1 MMTRALCIH
10 GHFYQ
15 PPREDPL
22 TGAVPEEIG
31 AAPYR
36 NWNERIHAECYRAN
50 AELGNFERISFNVGP
65 TLFDWMARHDPGTSR
80 RIVEQ
85 DRANVRQFGVG
96 NAIAQAYNHAI
107 MPLAT
112 SADKRT
118 QVAWGIADF
127 IHRFGRKPQGMWL
140 PETAVDIETLTIMA
154 QQGIAFTLL
163 APWQADA
170 QSLDPT
176 EPYRVDLP
184 GGRSIAVFFYHQALS
199 GRVSF
204 DPALTSNAD
213 AFALHDLPWQYH
225 SEKLQRGEPHLLLV
239 ATDGELYGHHQPFR
253 DLFLAHLLKSAGPQS
268 GIAPTFPALW
278 MREHPPRRTV
288 GIRERTSWSCHH
300 GVARWAA
307 DCGCTPTGSSWK
319 AELRGALDW
328 LAAAIDQLYIE
339 ALRPFG
345 IDPWALRDR
354 YIHVLLGEMKADELI
369 GEAARKRLEREQT
382 RRIHTLLEAQRERQR
397 MFTSCGWFFDDFD
410 RIEPKNN
417 LAYAAQAVCLVR
429 QSAGAD
435 LAPAAIERLR
445 GVVSHRSGL
454 RGDHVFAQYMRRAEQ
469 SI

>member
-65 TLFDWMARHDPGTSR
+65 TLFDWMAQHDPDTSR
-80 RIVEQ
+80 KIVEQ

-127 IHRFGRKPQGMWL
+127 THRFGRKPQGMWL

-154 QQGIAFTLL
+154 EQGITFTLL

-170 QSLDPT
+170 ESIDPT
-176 EPYRVDLP
+176 EPYLVRLP
-184 GGRSIAVFFYHQALS
+184 GGRSIAVFFYHQGLS

-213 AFALHDLPWQYH
+213 AFAFHDLPWQYH
-225 SEKLQRGEPHLLLV
+225 TEK
-239 ATDGELYGHHQPFR
+239 
-253 DLFLAHLLKSAGPQS
+253 
-268 GIAPTFPALW
+268 
-278 MREHPPRRTV
+278 
-288 GIRERTSWSCHH
+288 
-300 GVARWAA
+300 
-307 DCGCTPTGSSWK
+307 
-319 AELRGALDW
+319 
-328 LAAAIDQLYIE
+328 
-339 ALRPFG
+339 
-345 IDPWALRDR
+345 
-354 YIHVLLGEMKADELI
+354 
-369 GEAARKRLEREQT
+369 
-382 RRIHTLLEAQRERQR
+382 
-397 MFTSCGWFFDDFD
+397 
-410 RIEPKNN
+410 
-417 LAYAAQAVCLVR
+417 
-429 QSAGAD
+429 
-435 LAPAAIERLR
+435 
-445 GVVSHRSGL
+445 
-454 RGDHVFAQYMRRAEQ
+454 
-469 SI
+469 